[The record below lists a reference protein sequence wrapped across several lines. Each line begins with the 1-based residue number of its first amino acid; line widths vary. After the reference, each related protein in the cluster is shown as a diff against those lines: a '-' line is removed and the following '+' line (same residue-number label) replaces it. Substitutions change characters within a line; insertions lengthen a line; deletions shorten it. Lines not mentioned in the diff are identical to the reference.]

1 MIRSPTPARVFDAL
15 RRHGLTLLVPGSVLA
30 VTFIGYH
37 DKLHKEEAHRQH
49 VFQAEARAQVGHLRE
64 RVGSLLQEAELL
76 RSLPLEAPA
85 GWPGRL
91 RAILARYPEALRAG
105 ILRPAPDGRVA
116 LLAAEAAGDRSGP
129 PEAPPQLLRGL
140 LPAAV
145 GEPLASLP
153 YPVQGRPGLQ
163 ALLIVSP
170 LPRAGNPP
178 PGDLAFIEIV
188 VDELLHHGFAPD
200 EGLGGPR
207 LAVEVLD
214 TTDDPHPIFASP
226 PSQAADA
233 AAGRRLGSYVD
244 GLPVAQ
250 RHWLVL
256 VSPGDPRPPALLETG
271 SGRWLVGGLLIALL
285 AVGGH
290 HTLQSRAAAVR
301 RTVAEKTQ
309 ALAEANEALGRYV
322 AALAETNQHL
332 AREVEEHSCA
342 EARLRETTSLQR
354 AILDCAE
361 YAVIYTDAT
370 GIIRVMNPAAERLF
384 GYPADALVGKATPRI
399 LHTGEQAARWTLSG
413 TTIGVL
419 SLPPGTESQ
428 TAEVT
433 MRRRDG
439 SLFPAS
445 LSLSIVR
452 ESQGQI
458 RGYLGIIADITQRLD
473 AENRIRQLAHY
484 DNLTALPNRSL
495 LKRHLGEVIA
505 SAEAEAHRVA
515 VLVTDLDHFK
525 YVNDT
530 LGHAAGDQ
538 LLLAVAQRLRS
549 GLRDSDLVAR
559 AGGDEFV
566 IVLNELDA
574 AELPED
580 TAERVL
586 GSVARPFELAGH
598 QFTVTLSIGIAV
610 YPHDGTDGDT
620 LIKNADAAM
629 YLAKERGRN
638 QICFFDHGISSRY
651 SERLELESRLRR
663 AFEAGQL
670 ALHYQPQVDTLSGEL
685 IGMEA
690 LIRWP
695 QPDGSLVPPDRFI
708 PIAEECGLIVPIG
721 AWVLREACRQQRA
734 WLQEGISRVPVGV
747 NLSARQF
754 DDANLLA
761 TIQGALAET
770 GLPPAYLDLE
780 LTESL
785 VMGNPEHTRQV
796 LAECRRL
803 GLQLSVDDFGT
814 GYSSLSYLKRFPID
828 RLKIDRS
835 FIADIVTEPDDAAI
849 AQTII
854 AMAHTLR
861 LEVLAEGVETE
872 AQLALLRRW
881 NCDAYQ
887 GYLCSRPLPAD
898 EMTQLLRQLRATRQ
912 VSLAG
917 L

>member
-145 GEPLASLP
+145 GEPMASLP

-322 AALAETNQHL
+322 AALAGN
-332 AREVEEHSCA
+332 
-342 EARLRETTSLQR
+342 RLPSRRRMVTSAVWLSVPGGSESTPMVVPESVQR
-354 AILDCAE
+354 AACSP
-361 YAVIYTDAT
+361 VW
-370 GIIRVMNPAAERLF
+370 R
-384 GYPADALVGKATPRI
+384 
-399 LHTGEQAARWTLSG
+399 
-413 TTIGVL
+413 
-419 SLPPGTESQ
+419 
-428 TAEVT
+428 
-433 MRRRDG
+433 
-439 SLFPAS
+439 
-445 LSLSIVR
+445 
-452 ESQGQI
+452 I
-458 RGYLGIIADITQRLD
+458 RGV
-473 AENRIRQLAHY
+473 
-484 DNLTALPNRSL
+484 ALPTS
-495 LKRHLGEVIA
+495 V
-505 SAEAEAHRVA
+505 SA
-515 VLVTDLDHFK
+515 
-525 YVNDT
+525 
-530 LGHAAGDQ
+530 G
-538 LLLAVAQRLRS
+538 
-549 GLRDSDLVAR
+549 
-559 AGGDEFV
+559 
-566 IVLNELDA
+566 
-574 AELPED
+574 
-580 TAERVL
+580 
-586 GSVARPFELAGH
+586 
-598 QFTVTLSIGIAV
+598 
-610 YPHDGTDGDT
+610 
-620 LIKNADAAM
+620 
-629 YLAKERGRN
+629 
-638 QICFFDHGISSRY
+638 
-651 SERLELESRLRR
+651 
-663 AFEAGQL
+663 
-670 ALHYQPQVDTLSGEL
+670 
-685 IGMEA
+685 
-690 LIRWP
+690 
-695 QPDGSLVPPDRFI
+695 
-708 PIAEECGLIVPIG
+708 
-721 AWVLREACRQQRA
+721 
-734 WLQEGISRVPVGV
+734 
-747 NLSARQF
+747 
-754 DDANLLA
+754 
-761 TIQGALAET
+761 
-770 GLPPAYLDLE
+770 
-780 LTESL
+780 
-785 VMGNPEHTRQV
+785 
-796 LAECRRL
+796 
-803 GLQLSVDDFGT
+803 
-814 GYSSLSYLKRFPID
+814 
-828 RLKIDRS
+828 
-835 FIADIVTEPDDAAI
+835 
-849 AQTII
+849 
-854 AMAHTLR
+854 
-861 LEVLAEGVETE
+861 
-872 AQLALLRRW
+872 
-881 NCDAYQ
+881 
-887 GYLCSRPLPAD
+887 
-898 EMTQLLRQLRATRQ
+898 
-912 VSLAG
+912 
-917 L
+917 